1 LNIIGVH
8 PTLLQQG
15 FLLASVQRKKAQAVK
30 FSDVALY
37 QAKAQGRN
45 RVIRFNTSMQSDDQS
60 LSSISR

>member
-1 LNIIGVH
+1 MNIIGVH

-30 FSDVALY
+30 FADVALY

-60 LSSISR
+60 LSSIS